1 MRENAGGT
9 RSFGQSGRQPQ
20 IGALLRMAYQ
30 VTRKHQLEALKEHGF
45 SDLNQALLNVMVYPH
60 PDGIRP
66 SDLAERINMTKQA
79 TNYLLGQLE
88 SLGYIERKAQKGTTR
103 RLVFLTRRGWDSIDR
118 HRAAILEI
126 EAQWARASV
135 ATSRTRHES
144 SAGKPSLSLP
154 LAECFRAVMIGLLQQ
169 QPRSRASAAS

>member
-1 MRENAGGT
+1 MRENAGG
-9 RSFGQSGRQPQ
+9 RQPQ
-20 IGALLRMAYQ
+20 VGALLRMAYQ
-30 VTRKHQLEALKEHGF
+30 VTRKHQLKALKEHGF

-88 SLGYIERKAQKGTTR
+88 ALGYIERKAQKGSTR
-103 RLVFLTRRGWDSIDR
+103 RLVFLTRRGWDSIDL

-126 EAQWARASV
+126 EAQWAKAIGRKRFKEFKQTLEQLV
-135 ATSRTRHES
+135 ALGTDIQGAPGQS
-144 SAGKPSLSLP
+144 
-154 LAECFRAVMIGLLQQ
+154 
-169 QPRSRASAAS
+169 